1 MQKLWGFEFACWIY
15 PGDGPESP
23 AAPESPP
30 QMTGVSGPWFSLP
43 FDPAVGR
50 YCIGVRRYPGDG
62 PESPAHRSLRPQV
75 FSARLRL
82 CGAVLD
88 RGPEDPRRGFG
99 VSAPRDRNIRPS
111 PMTRST
117 RSLAGMSGP
126 GRSLRSLTPESPAWT
141 GSNG

>member
-43 FDPAVGR
+43 FDPAVVR

-62 PESPAHRSLRPQV
+62 PESPAHRSRSEEHTSELQSPLIISYAV
-75 FSARLRL
+75 FCLPL
-82 CGAVLD
+82 Y
-88 RGPEDPRRGFG
+88 RGPEFPRRWTG
-99 VSAPRDRNIRPS
+99 VS
-111 PMTRST
+111 
-117 RSLAGMSGP
+117 GP
-126 GRSLRSLTPESPAWT
+126 PESPARGPGISGPLFSQPT
-141 GSNG
+141 LDRI